1 MARIFE
7 HRQLVVAS
15 HNEGK
20 VREIRELLA
29 PFGVETLSAAE
40 LDLAVPDETEATFE
54 GNARIKAHAAAATA
68 GIPALSD
75 DSGFS
80 VDALDGQ
87 PGVYAADWAET
98 PSGRDFGLAMKKVWD
113 LVEAK
118 NAPEPRAARFVCVLC
133 LAWPDGHDELFRG
146 EVSGRLVWPPRG
158 EKGFGYD
165 PMFVRQGEDRTF
177 GEITSEE
184 KHADSHRS
192 RAFAGLVKTCFKDKP
207 V

>member
-1 MARIFE
+1 
-7 HRQLVVAS
+7 
-15 HNEGK
+15 
-20 VREIRELLA
+20 LLG
-29 PFGVETLSAAE
+29 PFGVEALSAAE
-40 LDLAVPDETEATFE
+40 LDFAVPDETEATFE

-118 NAPEPRAARFVCVLC
+118 NASEPRAARFVCVLC

-146 EVSGRLVWPPRG
+146 EVCGRLVWPPRG

-165 PMFVRQGEDRTF
+165 PMFARQGEDRTF

-192 RAFAGLVKTCFKDKP
+192 RAFADLVKTCFKDKP